1 MDGGMVA
8 ARVRLDPG
16 LVREA
21 ERLGLDVPNL
31 VRRALVEVA
40 GERFV
45 IPSSAPERKRW
56 PPMRVRVPRSIWERF
71 VQRFGSLSAV
81 ACYAE
86 VKLDYHIR
94 RMEALMSMTDDE
106 IMELLRRAPMG
117 PKGGVPVSVY
127 LPEPVVEAARR
138 ANVAIGL
145 VVKRALLVFAA
156 ENLPPVSPLTRP
168 DVGKARVT
176 VRVPRPVAEKLSSV
190 GGPSRAWWFVARA
203 LLACARKAREVMARG
218 V

>member
-1 MDGGMVA
+1 MGMVV

-45 IPSSAPERKRW
+45 IPSHAPERKRW
-56 PPMRVRVPRSIWERF
+56 PPARVRVPYWAWKRLVS
-71 VQRFGSLSAV
+71 RFGSLTPV

-94 RMEALMSMTDDE
+94 RMKALMSMTDE
-106 IMELLRRAPMG
+106 EVLELLRRAPRG

-168 DVGKARVT
+168 DVEKARVT
-176 VRVPRPVAEKLSSV
+176 VRVPETVAKKLSSV
-190 GGPSRAWWFVARA
+190 GGPSRAWWFCCRA
-203 LLACARKAREVMARG
+203 LLAHIRKALEVTGRG
-218 V
+218 R

>member
-1 MDGGMVA
+1 MGMVA
-8 ARVRLDPG
+8 AKVRLDPE
-16 LVREA
+16 LLHEA

-31 VRRALVEVA
+31 VRRALVELA

-45 IPSSAPERKRW
+45 IPSHAPERKRW

-94 RMEALMSMTDDE
+94 RMEALMSMTDE
-106 IMELLRRAPMG
+106 EVLELLRRAPRG
-117 PKGGVPVSVY
+117 PKGGIPVSVY
-127 LPEPVVEAARR
+127 LPRPVVEEARR
-138 ANVAIGL
+138 AGVAVGL

-156 ENLPPVSPLTRP
+156 ENLPPVSPAFGP
-168 DVGKARVT
+168 DVPRARVT
-176 VRVPRPVAEKLSSV
+176 VRVPEAVAKKLSKA
-190 GGPSRAWWFVARA
+190 GGPSRAWWFCCRA
-203 LLACARKAREVMARG
+203 LMACARKAREVMARG
-218 V
+218 G